1 MGTILAE
8 CRRDS
13 LMFPERCIT
22 AAVFKDRW
30 WLLFH
35 LDLVIVRMGL
45 KDLNLTRN
53 VEWDNWEFKNI

>member
-1 MGTILAE
+1 
-8 CRRDS
+8 
-13 LMFPERCIT
+13 MFPERCIT

-45 KDLNLTRN
+45 KDP
-53 VEWDNWEFKNI
+53 EFDSEC